1 MTINTTMRFLADIK
15 NNSDSDVA
23 AATRSLEGRRLHIFA
38 GSSRD
43 AMNDITQQ
51 EIGKLEDTLAIYEP
65 RRTARA
71 RARAGHSAAPATYRA
86 CPRHGKNER
95 ISLAIS
101 PVPR

>member
-51 EIGKLEDTLAIYEP
+51 EIGKLEDTLASLVAQRELAPELGIAL
-65 RRTARA
+65 RRRHTAL
-71 RARAGHSAAPATYRA
+71 APDM
-86 CPRHGKNER
+86 GKMSEFH
-95 ISLAIS
+95 
-101 PVPR
+101 